1 MDLVKIGFIVTANG
15 LKEANAEVDKLLNR
29 VDKIGTSSK
38 KNASEFENSQKKIKK
53 TTEDST
59 KAAETNT
66 GKQQSEET
74 QDKKRETYRRNWD
87 KNQIS
92 AQRQSWVTYRIEGKT
107 YVGNKAVME
116 AFGITEPTIYNRVNN
131 PKFNWERLNG

>member
-59 KAAETNT
+59 KANDTNT
-66 GKQQSEET
+66 KSVDRVTKALERQRLIGEYLGKGLG
-74 QDKKRETYRRNWD
+74 Y
-87 KNQIS
+87 
-92 AQRQSWVTYRIEGKT
+92 
-107 YVGNKAVME
+107 AVN
-116 AFGITEPTIYNRVNN
+116 GLCTI
-131 PKFNWERLNG
+131 